1 MGDNNSLG
9 GTYPQSNNNSL
20 GGNYSQSTNGSNS
33 PQISIRTPSPQ
44 DSLSYDE
51 MKKVLEEYDIIGS
64 FASPISDD
72 EARSVYI
79 FEQDGVKKVLKMG
92 NKLDRGDTTKYKLLK
107 KEHAIYEQINTLPPE
122 LRGYFP
128 ILYDGG
134 DIDNTMYFILIEYI
148 EGRVLTDY
156 INDVTPKSE
165 NDVLRVLLQL
175 AQALEALRSIKL
187 VHGDLSTENI
197 IVTRDTVK
205 IIDFE
210 KTFPLLRPT
219 DIDVNVRGSVAHER
233 GYLFILTLLYKLL
246 QKDTNLPKDT
256 NIQKDTNAKLYTSL
270 IEEIHECKAT
280 KTCDTFYTSAI
291 AQLTRALESQTG
303 GFRKNKRAI
312 RNTRNKKVTKL
323 KKKGKTLKRTRFKR
337 N

>member
-1 MGDNNSLG
+1 MGDYNSLG
-9 GTYPQSNNNSL
+9 GTYPQSNNGSL
-20 GGNYSQSTNGSNS
+20 GGNYSQSSYVSNNSNS
-33 PQISIRTPSPQ
+33 SPRFSIRTPSPQ
-44 DSLSYDE
+44 VSLSYDE
-51 MKKVLEEYDIIGS
+51 MKKLLEEYDIIGS
-64 FASPISDD
+64 SASPISDD

-92 NKLDRGDTTKYKLLK
+92 NKLNRGDTTKYKLLK
-107 KEHAIYEQINTLPPE
+107 QEHAIYEQINTLPPE

-134 DIDNTMYFILIEYI
+134 DIDNTMYFIMIEYI
-148 EGRVLTDY
+148 EGQVLTDY

-175 AQALEALRSIKL
+175 AKALEALRSIKL

-197 IVTRDTVK
+197 IVTRHTVK

-219 DIDVNVRGSVAHER
+219 DIDVNVRGSETYER
-233 GYLFILTLLYKLL
+233 GYLFILTHLYKLL
-246 QKDTNLPKDT
+246 PKV
-256 NIQKDTNAKLYTSL
+256 TNANLYTSL
-270 IEEIHECKAT
+270 IEEIHACKAT

-291 AQLTRALESQTG
+291 AQLTRALKSQTG
-303 GFRKNKRAI
+303 GFRKNKRTL
-312 RNTRNKKVTKL
+312 RNTRNKKVKTL